1 MVVKFTHFTKR
12 ENSTKQPTTWNWE
25 LSGVILKDM
34 TSVVNPTLIIDR
46 VTWDTHAA
54 YYTYE
59 YNYCYIPN
67 TVGDENYPS
76 GIAFANRY
84 YFVSDIRY
92 NRSTVEIDLEIDVL
106 ATYKSPIGSSSHY
119 ILRSASQQTSD
130 ILDDYYPAKA
140 IVSRTIKT
148 KTSPWELSFN
158 SGTIVVGIIGS
169 GATLYYAFSPGDFD
183 KFVKFMYDTSANGY
197 CAKVIGA
204 LALSTYPQYKMVV
217 DPIQY
222 ISSVIW
228 IPYTYTSGTSRLI
241 MKVGYTD
248 VTLSTDCGI
257 TGTVYDVTDPVIE
270 ITRTFVLDDHPQRST
285 HGDYMNISPWTRYF
299 INFPPF
305 GIVELDSTLVCNIET
320 LGYDEIQCVVKIDVR
335 VGTATLYIQRQKHDT
350 DNTIKQEQ
358 DLIKLNAQVGVTMQ
372 IGQVLAPGFGVGTAI
387 TSIGSFI
394 GSLVNGNAEG
404 IASGGS
410 GAIGNAIKSKIPQSS
425 SIGSTGGIDALRG
438 DVKMIQA
445 FYLSTDIDA
454 AEHGR
459 PLCKVKQISTLSGYI
474 LCLKPEVTFGETL
487 IEKRMIEEFLSGG
500 FFYE

>member
-12 ENSTKQPTTWNWE
+12 ENSTKQPSTWNWE
-25 LSGVILKDM
+25 LSNVILKDM
-34 TSVVNPTLIIDR
+34 TSVINPTLIIDR

-67 TVGDENYPS
+67 TAGDDSYPA

-106 ATYKSPIGSSSHY
+106 ATYKSPIGSSTHY
-119 ILRSASQQTSD
+119 VLRSASDQTTD
-130 ILDDYYPAKA
+130 VLDDYYPAKA
-140 IVSRTIKT
+140 SVSRTIKT
-148 KTSPWELSFN
+148 LTSPWELSFT

-183 KFVKFMYDTSANGY
+183 KFVKFMYDTSAGGY
-197 CAKVIGA
+197 CAKVIGD

-228 IPYTYTSGTSRLI
+228 IPYAYTSGTSRLI

-248 VTLSTDCGI
+248 VTLATDCGI
-257 TGTVYDVTDPVIE
+257 TGTVYDVTDPILT
-270 ITRTFVLDDHPQRST
+270 ITKKFVLDDHPQRST
-285 HGDYMNISPWTRYF
+285 NGAYMNISPWTRYF
-299 INFPPF
+299 VNFPPF
-305 GIVELDSTLVCNIET
+305 GIVELDSTLVGNIET
-320 LGYDEIQCVVKIDVR
+320 LGYDEIECVVKLDVR
-335 VGTATLYIQRQKHDT
+335 VGTATLYVQRQRNYNNVIT
-350 DNTIKQEQ
+350 QEQ
-358 DLIKLNAQVGVTMQ
+358 DLIKLNSQVGVTMQ
-372 IGQVLAPGFGVGTAI
+372 IGQVLAPGYGV
-387 TSIGSFI
+387 TS
-394 GSLVNGNAEG
+394 A
-404 IASGGS
+404 IASMGGVVGNILS
-410 GAIGNAIKSKIPQSS
+410 GNVGGAISSGVSAIGDAIQSQIPQSS

-438 DVKMIQA
+438 DVKLIQA
-445 FYLSTDIDA
+445 FYMSTDIDA